1 MLRRRRADRGENVEH
16 TDDEDD
22 EDTLGDAEDE
32 DASGEDD
39 DGEDDAGDDDN
50 GDDDNGEDDRDGAD
64 DKAKRKSR
72 DAKVLHLRFVLCSP
86 LTSSRAKARNQQ
98 NAVLSPR

>member
-1 MLRRRRADRGENVEH
+1 MEY

-39 DGEDDAGDDDN
+39 DGEDDAGDEDA
-50 GDDDNGEDDRDGAD
+50 GEDDQEEAD
-64 DKAKRKSR
+64 DKAKRDSR
-72 DAKVLHLRFVLCSP
+72 GEKVCRLRSALCD
-86 LTSSRAKARNQQ
+86 RH
-98 NAVLSPR
+98 